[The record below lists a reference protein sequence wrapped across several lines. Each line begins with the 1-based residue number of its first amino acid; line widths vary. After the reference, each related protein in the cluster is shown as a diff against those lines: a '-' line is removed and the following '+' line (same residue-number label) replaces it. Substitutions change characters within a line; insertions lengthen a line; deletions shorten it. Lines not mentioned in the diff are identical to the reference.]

1 MALLFQGGSRTWA
14 TRSVASTRWA
24 APPSTPID
32 SESIRGSCPSIARR
46 AAATLRGAAGASSAG
61 DLAGMLIELPASAP
75 KGSEVTPSLLLA
87 LDRLEEEGRAVLHRA
102 SEDLEQVAVLIAVDQ
117 DVEFLKPAQVLVD
130 LADAPRKR
138 LVVAVRGAQE
148 LGALPAQPGNALDD
162 VLAVQSDVLHPG
174 AVVVVEVLVDLGPAE
189 PLGRFVDR
197 EGDAP
202 SSTAADHFAAQGRVL
217 SRDVGL
223 VELLEDVEPE
233 DPVVPAD
240 PLVHPGQLHI
250 ADAVVDELQP
260 GSRTGLEL
268 LAKAGQKT
276 APVLGALDEGVHRV
290 SERAHGGQP
299 HRPHLV
305 LQDMGLGDC
314 PGAAPDR
321 IVEGGAGV
329 VDGEGQGPHAIS
341 MPTRVVGDL
350 PVRSRRGG
358 HHQGDLALL
367 EYVGGA
373 VSGPRFR
380 SLIGDHVEAQ
390 CAPIEVGRLTG
401 VSDQELDVVH
411 PFQGGLPVLGRAG
424 EHLGATGH

>member
-14 TRSVASTRWA
+14 TRSVASTRWT

-46 AAATLRGAAGASSAG
+46 AASTLRGAAGASSAG

-75 KGSEVTPSLLLA
+75 KGSEVTPSLLLVLDRLEEGLEVALAEATATLA
-87 LDRLEEEGRAVLHRA
+87 LDHLEEEGRAVLHRA
-102 SEDLEQVAVLIAVDQ
+102 SEDLEQVAVLIAVYQ

-130 LADAPRKR
+130 LADAARKR

-174 AVVVVEVLVDLGPAE
+174 AVVVVEVLVDLGATE
-189 PLGRFVDR
+189 SLGRFVDR

-202 SSTAADHFAAQGRVL
+202 SPPAADHLAAQGRVL
-217 SRDVGL
+217 GRDVGL
-223 VELLEDVEPE
+223 VELLEDIEPE

-305 LQDMGLGDC
+305 LQDMGL
-314 PGAAPDR
+314 
-321 IVEGGAGV
+321 
-329 VDGEGQGPHAIS
+329 
-341 MPTRVVGDL
+341 
-350 PVRSRRGG
+350 
-358 HHQGDLALL
+358 
-367 EYVGGA
+367 
-373 VSGPRFR
+373 
-380 SLIGDHVEAQ
+380 
-390 CAPIEVGRLTG
+390 
-401 VSDQELDVVH
+401 
-411 PFQGGLPVLGRAG
+411 
-424 EHLGATGH
+424 

>member
-46 AAATLRGAAGASSAG
+46 AASTLRGAAGASSAG

-87 LDRLEEEGRAVLHRA
+87 LD
-102 SEDLEQVAVLIAVDQ
+102 
-117 DVEFLKPAQVLVD
+117 
-130 LADAPRKR
+130 
-138 LVVAVRGAQE
+138 
-148 LGALPAQPGNALDD
+148 D

-174 AVVVVEVLVDLGPAE
+174 AVVVVEVLVDLGATE
-189 PLGRFVDR
+189 SLGRFVDR

-202 SSTAADHFAAQGRVL
+202 SPPAADHLAAQGRVL
-217 SRDVGL
+217 GRDVGL
-223 VELLEDVEPE
+223 VELLEDIEPE

-305 LQDMGLGDC
+305 LQDMGL
-314 PGAAPDR
+314 
-321 IVEGGAGV
+321 
-329 VDGEGQGPHAIS
+329 
-341 MPTRVVGDL
+341 
-350 PVRSRRGG
+350 
-358 HHQGDLALL
+358 
-367 EYVGGA
+367 
-373 VSGPRFR
+373 
-380 SLIGDHVEAQ
+380 
-390 CAPIEVGRLTG
+390 
-401 VSDQELDVVH
+401 
-411 PFQGGLPVLGRAG
+411 
-424 EHLGATGH
+424 